1 MEKEPEYIK
10 DRLRK
15 QISKLTDENS
25 VLKEKLHEADRVT
38 TALGIILALA
48 SLLAICLSAMVQR

>member
-25 VLKEKLHEADRVT
+25 VLKEKLREADRVT
-38 TALGIILALA
+38 TALGILLALA